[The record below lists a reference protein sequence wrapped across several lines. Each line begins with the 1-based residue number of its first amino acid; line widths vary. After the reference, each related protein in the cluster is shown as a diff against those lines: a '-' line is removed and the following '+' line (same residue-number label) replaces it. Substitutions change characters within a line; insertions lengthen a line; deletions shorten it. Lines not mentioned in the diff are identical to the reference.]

1 MAKLL
6 KLLTLIIAFGL
17 NTKIMAQVIQDFTKD
32 NKLTN
37 WFIVNDDVMGGISSC
52 NFYIDKNGYAIFKGT
67 ISTAYNGGF
76 ASIRYNAYDIQTKN
90 KSFIELLLKGDNKKY
105 QLRIKANNRDY
116 QSYVFSFETSDEWET
131 ITIPI
136 KEMYAS
142 FRGRRLNMKNFDG
155 SSISQISI
163 LAGNKKNEDFELKIK
178 EISIK

>member
-17 NTKIMAQVIQDFTKD
+17 NTKIMAQIIQDFTKD

-90 KSFIELLLKGDNKKY
+90 KSFIELKVKGDNKKY

-142 FRGRRLNMKNFDG
+142 FRGMKLDMEKFNSDYFE
-155 SSISQISI
+155 QIAF
-163 LAGNKKNEDFELKIK
+163 LFGNKKDENFKLLID
-178 EISIK
+178 SIILE

>member
-1 MAKLL
+1 M
-6 KLLTLIIAFGL
+6 
-17 NTKIMAQVIQDFTKD
+17 N
-32 NKLTN
+32 
-37 WFIVNDDVMGGISSC
+37 
-52 NFYIDKNGYAIFKGT
+52 
-67 ISTAYNGGF
+67 
-76 ASIRYNAYDIQTKN
+76 IQTKN
-90 KSFIELLLKGDNKKY
+90 KSFIELKVKGDNKKY

-142 FRGRRLNMKNFDG
+142 FRGRRLNMKNFDE

-163 LAGNKKNEDFELKIK
+163 LAGNKRNENFQLKIK